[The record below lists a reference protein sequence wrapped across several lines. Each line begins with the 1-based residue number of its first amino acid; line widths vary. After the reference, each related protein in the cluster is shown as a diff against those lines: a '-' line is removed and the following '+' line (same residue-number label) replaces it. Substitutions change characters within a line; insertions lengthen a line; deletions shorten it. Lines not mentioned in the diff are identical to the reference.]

1 MQAMSA
7 GACVGWMVVSS
18 ALIMINKYL
27 MSSDGFR
34 FPMAL
39 SCLGMLFSSLASYL
53 ACRVGAYKP
62 AWPIPRIVVA
72 GHCTADIMPCL
83 QAERV
88 PGSLRGS
95 VLSVLSPCLEHP
107 DR

>member
-1 MQAMSA
+1 MVLSTTSRWRGQSPGQRAVPEGAARVQAMTA
-7 GACVGWMVVSS
+7 GACVGWMAVSS

-53 ACRVGAYKP
+53 ACRVRACKP
-62 AWPIPRIVVA
+62 A
-72 GHCTADIMPCL
+72 
-83 QAERV
+83 
-88 PGSLRGS
+88 
-95 VLSVLSPCLEHP
+95 
-107 DR
+107 

>member
-1 MQAMSA
+1 MQAMTA
-7 GACVGWMVVSS
+7 GACVGWMAVSS

-53 ACRVGAYKP
+53 ACRVRACNSPSDSIP
-62 AWPIPRIVVA
+62 ALLVA
-72 GHCTADIMPCL
+72 GHCTVHPCR
-83 QAERV
+83 A
-88 PGSLRGS
+88 
-95 VLSVLSPCLEHP
+95 
-107 DR
+107 

>member
-1 MQAMSA
+1 MGIGIAIGPGSKQCLRGCPVQAMTA
-7 GACVGWMVVSS
+7 GACLGWMAVSS

-53 ACRVGAYKP
+53 ACRVRACKP
-62 AWPIPRIVVA
+62 A
-72 GHCTADIMPCL
+72 
-83 QAERV
+83 
-88 PGSLRGS
+88 
-95 VLSVLSPCLEHP
+95 
-107 DR
+107 

>member
-1 MQAMSA
+1 MQAMTA
-7 GACVGWMVVSS
+7 GACLGWMAVSS

-53 ACRVGAYKP
+53 ACRVRACKP
-62 AWPIPRIVVA
+62 A
-72 GHCTADIMPCL
+72 
-83 QAERV
+83 
-88 PGSLRGS
+88 
-95 VLSVLSPCLEHP
+95 
-107 DR
+107 